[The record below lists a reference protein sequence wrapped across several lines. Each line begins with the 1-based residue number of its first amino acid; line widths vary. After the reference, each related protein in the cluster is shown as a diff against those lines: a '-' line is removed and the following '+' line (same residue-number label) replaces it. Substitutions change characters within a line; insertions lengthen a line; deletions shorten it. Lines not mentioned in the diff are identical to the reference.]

1 MKPLSQQNHY
11 EILEVGSDA
20 TAADIEREFRMA
32 QSTYA
37 DDSLAGYSVF
47 GEGEA
52 SAIRER
58 VEIAYRVLS
67 DADERAAYDAELAA
81 SGAAPPPVPDDEG
94 SAEALVPV
102 SALDDELIP
111 LEARAASET
120 SELEALEEEDG
131 EFDGARLRR
140 SRLRTGIEIED
151 ISGVT
156 KINPT
161 YLRFIEEDR
170 YAELPAPVYVR
181 GFVRAYA
188 DCVGLDSTR
197 VAASYMRKFEA
208 DTDAAPRG
216 RFLSSR

>member
-1 MKPLSQQNHY
+1 LSEQNHY
-11 EILEVGSDA
+11 EILEISNDA
-20 TAADIEREFRMA
+20 TADDIERAFRMA

-67 DADERAAYDAELAA
+67 DAEARLAYDAELDGIPALPAA
-81 SGAAPPPVPDDEG
+81 EVESGDEG
-94 SAEALVPV
+94 FEPVGALEEVAI
-102 SALDDELIP
+102 S
-111 LEARAASET
+111 LEPSSVNEM
-120 SELEALEEEDG
+120 EVLEALEEEGG

-140 SRLRTGIEIED
+140 SRLRAGIELEE
-151 ISGVT
+151 ISGIT

-188 DCVGLDSTR
+188 DCVGLDSAN
-197 VAASYMRKFEA
+197 VAASYMKQFEA

-216 RFLSSR
+216 RFLSGR